1 MKYVPNGVVS
11 TDLDV
16 AKAAYFGGEFM
27 LYMSFTPAILLGQ
40 VDLTGV
46 GTGTWTPSPGAAMR
60 AAGGDL
66 QIVPITPVQSAVALT
81 ITLAGLDTSG
91 VPAAV
96 SATATFAPPARAVN
110 QSFNFARGFAQDM
123 VLNPRVTNSTTRA
136 ITGNV
141 ATITSPG
148 HGYQV
153 GQHITTTGFGLAA
166 YNVVNVAITAV
177 STNTFSYAV
186 VHADEAA
193 TADLT
198 GVITPV
204 GNTQLFSALTAVQ
217 VPTVVGGGINQSF
230 RVYQLPEQADF
241 DLIEAQ
247 MEVDFNTKDR
257 VAKGID
263 AGMESDYWVKRGKA
277 APGDLSIGAKFKGI
291 VDGMA
296 RYSGSKCTAML
307 LGKKEGQTTVDRLV
321 FTQWVGAVKP
331 KLPEGDGEATSES
344 AGKFVDHLFFVAP

>member
-11 TDLDV
+11 TELDI

-40 VDLTGV
+40 VDLSATGA
-46 GTGTWTPSPGAAMR
+46 GTWTPSAGSAMR

-66 QIVPITPVQSAVALT
+66 QIVPITPVQSAEAVV

-96 SATATFAPPARAVN
+96 TATATFAPPARAQN

-123 VLNPRVTNSTTRA
+123 VLNPRVTTATSRA
-136 ITGNV
+136 IAGNV
-141 ATITSPG
+141 ATITSPA
-148 HGYQV
+148 HGYSV
-153 GQHITTTGFGLAA
+153 GQHVTLTGFGLAA
-166 YNVVNVAITAV
+166 YNLVNVAITAV
-177 STNTFSYAV
+177 TTNTFSFAL
-186 VHADEAA
+186 VHADEA
-193 TADLT
+193 TTPDT
-198 GVITPV
+198 GTITPV
-204 GNTQLFSALTAVQ
+204 GNTQLFSSLTAVQ
-217 VPTVVGGGINQSF
+217 TPTVAGGGINQSF

-241 DLIEAQ
+241 ELIEAQ

-277 APGDLSIGAKFKGI
+277 APGDLSIGAKFKGV